1 MTAQRISKMD
11 PARTPLDGTEIFETV
26 QNGRTFKVTLE
37 NIRVFTGGGKSAYDV
52 AVQQGFVGNVD
63 DWLLS
68 LRGPKGPKG
77 DAGPEG
83 PQGPQGLSAYEVAV
97 EQGFNG
103 TEQEWLESL
112 VGGGVDAGADGKSAY
127 QLAVEEG
134 YTGTLQEWLDSLQ
147 GPQGATGPAGP
158 KGADG
163 AQGPAGADGKSAYQ
177 IAVEQGGY
185 TGTEEEF
192 ATLLASI
199 QSGGGGGEPAP
210 SAMKFEIT
218 DFMGEEWNIPAG
230 TTVGKEYSDT
240 SIKITHNKNAF
251 PTGWF
256 GFNRESTPWTA
267 MVPTAMLNMQIVDA
281 NTVIITSVGSL
292 NVFDIALHF

>member
-11 PARTPLDGTEIFETV
+11 PARTPLDGTETFETV

-83 PQGPQGLSAYEVAV
+83 PQGLSAYEVAV
-97 EQGFNG
+97 EQGFSG
-103 TEQEWLESL
+103 TEQKWLESL

-127 QLAVEEG
+127 DLAVEDG
-134 YTGTLQEWLDSLQ
+134 FSGTLQEWLASLQ
-147 GPQGATGPAGP
+147 GEDGVQGPAGP
-158 KGADG
+158 AGEDG
-163 AQGPAGADGKSAYQ
+163 PTGPSGKSAYE
-177 IAVEQGGY
+177 IAKEGGY
-185 TGTEEEF
+185 SGTEQEF
-192 ATLLASI
+192 ANLLAAI
-199 QSGGGGGEPAP
+199 ESGGSTGGSTE
-210 SAMKFEIT
+210 SSSTLKFEIQ
-218 DFMGEEWNIPAG
+218 DFVGEGWVIPEG
-230 TTVGKEYSDT
+230 TVVGKEYSDT
-240 SIKITHNKNAF
+240 SIKITHNMDAY

-256 GFNRESTPWTA
+256 GFNRESSPWTA
-267 MVPTAMLNMQIVDA
+267 MVPTAMLNMQIVDS